1 MEQEN
6 ILVKEKIG
14 KLILKFSI
22 PCIVSMLVNS
32 LYNIVDQIF
41 IGQGVGTLG
50 NGATNVVFPLV
61 MIGLAFSL
69 MFGDGA
75 SAYLSLKLGEKKKKE
90 AEDMEQE
97 LLQEIASYWGTR
109 AEGYSEVNEKE
120 LAGSQREAWL
130 HVLEEQFPEKKKEEM
145 KILDIGTGPG
155 FFPMILS
162 EAGYTVTAVDY
173 TEEMLE
179 KAKENLGKY
188 TKYGLERVTLQ
199 RMDAQNL
206 EFADE
211 TFDVVISRN
220 LTWNLEKPEQA
231 YQEWMRVLKPGGV
244 LLNFDANWYGYLY
257 DEEKKE
263 AYEADRKKVE
273 EQQLD
278 DHYLCTDIDRM
289 ENIARQVPLS
299 AMERPTWDTKVLESL
314 GVCSIQTDSEIWKRV
329 WSEEE
334 RLNYAS
340 TPMFLVRAE
349 KSAEQSFQ
357 LGDVTVR
364 RGEKYQGDISFANG
378 DIVLPGTIICGKL
391 PGKTMLITGG
401 VHSGEYVGI
410 QACVELGAELQPEK
424 TVGTIVILKVLNR
437 PAFENRAGSLGLSD
451 GKNLNRVFP
460 GNPNGT
466 EMERL
471 AWAITKE
478 VYPKVDYYIDL
489 HSGDDFE
496 ALTPY
501 VYYAG
506 KAAQE
511 VTEVSRKMAEQV
523 DVPYMVRSMVSSGG
537 AYNYAASKGIASILL
552 ERGGMGA
559 WTSEEVN
566 SDKRDVRNILSSLD
580 IYQIRRDVR
589 NYVPMEVT
597 DVRYQAASE
606 DGLWYPAAKPGDMVA
621 EGALLGTIRDYNGK
635 LRETC
640 RAEYTG
646 VVLYQ
651 TGSLQVTE
659 GGPVVAYGRIV
670 REPEYDD
677 RKEQI
682 VHYWEKRSES
692 FLEQRR
698 SELANPIAKRWMKEI
713 EKQIPAGRRLKILDV
728 GCGAGFFSIL
738 LAKEGHEVFG
748 IDLTPEMIENAIQ
761 LAEEENADCCFQV
774 MDAENPMFADE
785 TFDVVI
791 SRNLTWTLPNAEHAY
806 GEWMRVLKTGGVLLN
821 FDANY
826 GKEDVADTK
835 GLPEAHAHFKVGNEM
850 LEECERIKS
859 QLPISRKNRPA
870 YDVAVLC
877 ENTAGEIR
885 IDTSLGKRIYL
896 EKDEFY
902 NPAPMFSICAVKQ

>member
-1 MEQEN
+1 
-6 ILVKEKIG
+6 
-14 KLILKFSI
+14 
-22 PCIVSMLVNS
+22 
-32 LYNIVDQIF
+32 
-41 IGQGVGTLG
+41 
-50 NGATNVVFPLV
+50 
-61 MIGLAFSL
+61 
-69 MFGDGA
+69 
-75 SAYLSLKLGEKKKKE
+75 
-90 AEDMEQE
+90 MEQE

-299 AMERPTWDTKVLESL
+299 AMERPAWDTKVLESL

-410 QACVELGAELQPEK
+410 QACVELVAELQPEK
-424 TVGTIVILKVLNR
+424 TVGAIVILKVLNR
-437 PAFENRAGSLGLSD
+437 PVFENRAGSLGLSD

-537 AYNYAASKGIASILL
+537 AYNYAASRGIASILL

-566 SDKRDVRNILSSLD
+566 SDKRDVRNILSSLGM
-580 IYQIRRDVR
+580 YQIRRDVR

-682 VHYWEKRSES
+682 VHYWEKRSGS

>member
-1 MEQEN
+1 MEN
-6 ILVKEKIG
+6 DRAGKVK
-14 KLILKFSI
+14 
-22 PCIVSMLVNS
+22 
-32 LYNIVDQIF
+32 
-41 IGQGVGTLG
+41 
-50 NGATNVVFPLV
+50 
-61 MIGLAFSL
+61 
-69 MFGDGA
+69 
-75 SAYLSLKLGEKKKKE
+75 KKKKE

-162 EAGYTVTAVDY
+162 EAGYTVAAVDY

-299 AMERPTWDTKVLESL
+299 SMERPAWDTKVLESL

-349 KSAEQSFQ
+349 KSAEQPFQ

-364 RGEKYQGDISFANG
+364 RGEKYQG
-378 DIVLPGTIICGKL
+378 V
-391 PGKTMLITGG
+391 
-401 VHSGEYVGI
+401 
-410 QACVELGAELQPEK
+410 
-424 TVGTIVILKVLNR
+424 
-437 PAFENRAGSLGLSD
+437 
-451 GKNLNRVFP
+451 
-460 GNPNGT
+460 
-466 EMERL
+466 
-471 AWAITKE
+471 
-478 VYPKVDYYIDL
+478 
-489 HSGDDFE
+489 
-496 ALTPY
+496 
-501 VYYAG
+501 
-506 KAAQE
+506 
-511 VTEVSRKMAEQV
+511 
-523 DVPYMVRSMVSSGG
+523 
-537 AYNYAASKGIASILL
+537 
-552 ERGGMGA
+552 
-559 WTSEEVN
+559 
-566 SDKRDVRNILSSLD
+566 
-580 IYQIRRDVR
+580 
-589 NYVPMEVT
+589 
-597 DVRYQAASE
+597 SE
-606 DGLWYPAAKPGDMVA
+606 DGLWYPAAKPGDM
-621 EGALLGTIRDYNGK
+621 
-635 LRETC
+635 
-640 RAEYTG
+640 
-646 VVLYQ
+646 
-651 TGSLQVTE
+651 VTE

-682 VHYWEKRSES
+682 VHYWEKRSEN

>member
-1 MEQEN
+1 MEN
-6 ILVKEKIG
+6 GRAGKVK
-14 KLILKFSI
+14 
-22 PCIVSMLVNS
+22 
-32 LYNIVDQIF
+32 
-41 IGQGVGTLG
+41 
-50 NGATNVVFPLV
+50 
-61 MIGLAFSL
+61 
-69 MFGDGA
+69 
-75 SAYLSLKLGEKKKKE
+75 KKKKE

-97 LLQEIASYWGTR
+97 LLQEIVSYWGTR

-299 AMERPTWDTKVLESL
+299 AMERPAWDTKVLESL

-364 RGEKYQGDISFANG
+364 RGEKYQGDIFFANG

-478 VYPKVDYYIDL
+478 VYPKADYYIDL

-511 VTEVSRKMAEQV
+511 VTEISRKMAEQV

-580 IYQIRRDVR
+580 MYQIRRDVR

-597 DVRYQAASE
+597 DVCYQAASE
-606 DGLWYPAAKPGDMVA
+606 DGLWYPAAKPGNMVA

>member
-1 MEQEN
+1 MEN
-6 ILVKEKIG
+6 GRAGKVK
-14 KLILKFSI
+14 
-22 PCIVSMLVNS
+22 
-32 LYNIVDQIF
+32 
-41 IGQGVGTLG
+41 
-50 NGATNVVFPLV
+50 
-61 MIGLAFSL
+61 
-69 MFGDGA
+69 
-75 SAYLSLKLGEKKKKE
+75 KKKKE

-130 HVLEEQFPEKKKEEM
+130 HVLEEQFPEKEEM

-299 AMERPTWDTKVLESL
+299 AMERPAWDTKVLESL

-580 IYQIRRDVR
+580 MYQIRRDVR

-597 DVRYQAASE
+597 DVCYQAASE
-606 DGLWYPAAKPGDMVA
+606 DGLWYPAAKPGNMVA

>member
-1 MEQEN
+1 MKD
-6 ILVKEKIG
+6 L
-14 KLILKFSI
+14 
-22 PCIVSMLVNS
+22 
-32 LYNIVDQIF
+32 
-41 IGQGVGTLG
+41 
-50 NGATNVVFPLV
+50 
-61 MIGLAFSL
+61 
-69 MFGDGA
+69 
-75 SAYLSLKLGEKKKKE
+75 LS
-90 AEDMEQE
+90 
-97 LLQEIASYWGTR
+97 EIESYWTTR
-109 AEGYSEVNEKE
+109 AEGYSEVNHKE
-120 LAGSQREAWL
+120 LNGMQKEAWL
-130 HVLEEQFPEKKKEEM
+130 EVLKSQFPEKAKEEL

-155 FFPMILS
+155 FFPVILA
-162 EAGYTVTAVDY
+162 EAGYQVTAVDY
-173 TEEMLE
+173 TQEMLDT
-179 KAKENLGKY
+179 AKKNAGELCRNIKFY
-188 TKYGLERVTLQ
+188 K
-199 RMDAQNL
+199 MDAQNL
-206 EFADE
+206 EFEDDM
-211 TFDVVISRN
+211 FDVVISRN
-220 LTWNLEKPEQA
+220 LTWNLKNPERA
-231 YQEWMRVLKPGGV
+231 YKEWCRVLKPGGK

-299 AMERPTWDTKVLESL
+299 AMERPAWDTKVLESL
-314 GVCSIQTDSEIWKRV
+314 GICSIQTDSEIWKRV

-523 DVPYMVRSMVSSGG
+523 DVPYMVRSLVSSGG

-597 DVRYQAASE
+597 DVCYQAASE

-659 GGPVVAYGRIV
+659 GSPVVAYGRIV

>member
-1 MEQEN
+1 MEN
-6 ILVKEKIG
+6 DRAGKVK
-14 KLILKFSI
+14 
-22 PCIVSMLVNS
+22 
-32 LYNIVDQIF
+32 
-41 IGQGVGTLG
+41 
-50 NGATNVVFPLV
+50 
-61 MIGLAFSL
+61 
-69 MFGDGA
+69 
-75 SAYLSLKLGEKKKKE
+75 KKKKE

-162 EAGYTVTAVDY
+162 EAGYTVAAVDY

-299 AMERPTWDTKVLESL
+299 AMERPAWDTKVLESL

-580 IYQIRRDVR
+580 MYQIRRDVR

-597 DVRYQAASE
+597 DVCYQAASE

-738 LAKEGHEVFG
+738 LAKEDHEVFG

-850 LEECERIKS
+850 LEECERIKL

>member
-1 MEQEN
+1 MEN
-6 ILVKEKIG
+6 GRAGKVK
-14 KLILKFSI
+14 
-22 PCIVSMLVNS
+22 
-32 LYNIVDQIF
+32 
-41 IGQGVGTLG
+41 
-50 NGATNVVFPLV
+50 
-61 MIGLAFSL
+61 
-69 MFGDGA
+69 
-75 SAYLSLKLGEKKKKE
+75 KKKKE

-162 EAGYTVTAVDY
+162 EVGYTVTAVDY

-501 VYYAG
+501 AYYAG

-566 SDKRDVRNILSSLD
+566 SDKRDVRNILSSFGM
-580 IYQIRRDVR
+580 YQIRRDVR

>member
-1 MEQEN
+1 MEN
-6 ILVKEKIG
+6 GRAGKVK
-14 KLILKFSI
+14 
-22 PCIVSMLVNS
+22 
-32 LYNIVDQIF
+32 
-41 IGQGVGTLG
+41 
-50 NGATNVVFPLV
+50 
-61 MIGLAFSL
+61 
-69 MFGDGA
+69 
-75 SAYLSLKLGEKKKKE
+75 KKKKE

-299 AMERPTWDTKVLESL
+299 AMERPAWDTKVLESL

-580 IYQIRRDVR
+580 MYQIRRDVR

-597 DVRYQAASE
+597 DVCYQAASE
-606 DGLWYPAAKPGDMVA
+606 DGLWYPAAKPGDMAA

-651 TGSLQVTE
+651 TCSLQVTE

-877 ENTAGEIR
+877 ENTEGEIR

>member
-1 MEQEN
+1 MEN
-6 ILVKEKIG
+6 GRAGKVK
-14 KLILKFSI
+14 
-22 PCIVSMLVNS
+22 
-32 LYNIVDQIF
+32 
-41 IGQGVGTLG
+41 
-50 NGATNVVFPLV
+50 
-61 MIGLAFSL
+61 
-69 MFGDGA
+69 
-75 SAYLSLKLGEKKKKE
+75 KKKKE

-145 KILDIGTGPG
+145 KILDIRTGPG

-299 AMERPTWDTKVLESL
+299 AMERPAWDTKVLESL

-349 KSAEQSFQ
+349 KSAEQPFQ

-580 IYQIRRDVR
+580 MYQIRRDVR

-597 DVRYQAASE
+597 DVCYQAASE

>member
-1 MEQEN
+1 MEN
-6 ILVKEKIG
+6 GRAGKVK
-14 KLILKFSI
+14 
-22 PCIVSMLVNS
+22 
-32 LYNIVDQIF
+32 
-41 IGQGVGTLG
+41 
-50 NGATNVVFPLV
+50 
-61 MIGLAFSL
+61 
-69 MFGDGA
+69 
-75 SAYLSLKLGEKKKKE
+75 KKKKE

-97 LLQEIASYWGTR
+97 LLQEIVSYWGTR

-299 AMERPTWDTKVLESL
+299 AMERPAWDTKVLESL

-334 RLNYAS
+334 GLNYAS

-580 IYQIRRDVR
+580 MYQIRRDVR

-597 DVRYQAASE
+597 DVCYQAASE
-606 DGLWYPAAKPGDMVA
+606 DGLWYPAAKPGNMVA

-885 IDTSLGKRIYL
+885 IATSLGKRIYL